1 MKDVVLS
8 TRMNVIGCEEIES
21 MGRRIWIML
30 ALVVS
35 AALGG
40 MKMPSS
46 RKDFM
51 LLVRSRDEAEGE
63 SRIMGCTFWCGFFVR
78 FDTRA
83 GCGALG
89 LWESGRERKNEAA
102 VLRYREKSWGC

>member
-1 MKDVVLS
+1 MKEVVLS
-8 TRMNVIGCEEIES
+8 TRMKVIGWELMDGIKRLIC
-21 MGRRIWIML
+21 IMF

-51 LLVRSRDEAEGE
+51 LLVRSREEAEGE
-63 SRIMGCTFWCGFFVR
+63 RRMMGCTFWWGFLVR
-78 FDTRA
+78 FETRA
-83 GCGALG
+83 ACGALG
-89 LWESGRERKNEAA
+89 LESRVRKKDAA
-102 VLRYREKSWGC
+102 VLR

>member
-1 MKDVVLS
+1 MKEVVLS
-8 TRMNVIGCEEIES
+8 TRMNVIGWEEMDGI
-21 MGRRIWIML
+21 RRLIWIMF

-51 LLVRSRDEAEGE
+51 LLVRSREEAEGE
-63 SRIMGCTFWCGFFVR
+63 RRMMGCTFWWGFLVR
-78 FDTRA
+78 FETRA
-83 GCGALG
+83 AWGAPG
-89 LWESGRERKNEAA
+89 FESRVRKKDAA
-102 VLRYREKSWGC
+102 VLR

>member
-1 MKDVVLS
+1 MGWLL
-8 TRMNVIGCEEIES
+8 MEG

-46 RKDFM
+46 RKDLM
-51 LLVRSRDEAEGE
+51 LEVRRSDEAEGE
-63 SRIMGCTFWCGFFVR
+63 SRMMGCTFWCGFLVR
-78 FDTRA
+78 LDTRA

-89 LWESGRERKNEAA
+89 LCESGRLRKKEAA
-102 VLRYREKSWGC
+102 VLR

>member
-1 MKDVVLS
+1 MKEVVLS
-8 TRMNVIGCEEIES
+8 TRMNVIGWELMDGIKRLIC
-21 MGRRIWIML
+21 IMF

-51 LLVRSRDEAEGE
+51 LLVRSREEAEGE
-63 SRIMGCTFWCGFFVR
+63 RRMMGFLVR
-78 FDTRA
+78 FETRA
-83 GCGALG
+83 ACGALG
-89 LWESGRERKNEAA
+89 LESRVRKKDAA
-102 VLRYREKSWGC
+102 VLR